1 MNKKEAKAIVKKNQA
16 EIRHAEIMIEMYENG
31 IRERKE
37 HIAKFE
43 EFINKKD
50 DWRLVEVPDIWQALY
65 EEKALLMAD
74 MMHFAYARNK
84 GWVPDWGSRCKEKFG
99 IVHEKYGVFKAR
111 CRMSYNSFVFG
122 VSVKSEEIA
131 KEMLKEFGKRIEEI
145 YNKQY

>member
-37 HIAKFE
+37 HIAKLE
-43 EFINKKD
+43 EFINKKGN
-50 DWRLVEVPDIWQALY
+50 WRLVEVPDSWQALY

-74 MMHFAYARNK
+74 MMHFAYARNE
-84 GWVPDWGSRCKEKFG
+84 GWVPDWEDDEQ
-99 IVHEKYGVFKAR
+99 EKYGLTSD
-111 CRMSYNSFVFG
+111 SYYKIYVCSYFG
-122 VSVKSEEIA
+122 CNHFPFGIAVKSEEIA
-131 KEMLKEFGKRIEEI
+131 EEMLEEFGKRIEEI